1 MHIFSRRLS
10 LRRLVSRLALPMA
23 VMLVMSLSACG
34 GGQEQQPEQA
44 EAETEMAG
52 DTLGSIAEI
61 ASNDARFSTL
71 VTALDSA
78 GLVQTFQGDGPFTVF
93 APTNEAFNQLP
104 EGTVQDL
111 LQPEN
116 RERLTAILTYHVVE
130 GANMAADVQGMS
142 SVTTLEGSDLSISTS
157 NGSVQVGD
165 ATVVQADVEASNGV
179 IHAIDAVLMPPSGDE
194 SM

>member
-1 MHIFSRRLS
+1 MQIFSRRLS
-10 LRRLVSRLALPMA
+10 LRRLASRLALPMA

-34 GGQEQQPEQA
+34 GGQEQPEQA

-142 SVTTLEGSDLSISTS
+142 SATTLEGSDLSISTS